1 MIILEEI
8 FKWHLEAF
16 ASELFI
22 YIYIYIHTHRD
33 VYVLTPF
40 HYVPQLNSTTTHIAH
55 IKDNVAIMHRF

>member
-1 MIILEEI
+1 MMTCLSDESVQGDCEGD
-8 FKWHLEAF
+8 
-16 ASELFI
+16 
-22 YIYIYIHTHRD
+22 YQTHRD